1 MIKTRNHRK
10 GYLILKM
17 TAALSSAAVLASVTG
32 LSACAADPWLF
43 YDNTEIEEQALAEA
57 ITLYKGQ
64 EGKYLTLKG
73 AEDNISFQMSK
84 QGIIDIAED
93 GEVIPLKPGNVVVSA
108 SAPAIQAEIT
118 KQQEDENIE
127 SEQEEGYVSCEYYI
141 SVCKKKAYKALN
153 KAKNA
158 IGSNYS
164 QSKRMKKG
172 YYDCSSLVWRSYSPY
187 GIDFGDETW
196 APTAADQGKWCDE
209 YAKLLSLKKLDV
221 SDYALLPGD
230 VLYYAKQSNNGRY
243 KKIYHTAIF
252 EGYQVTTDNS
262 TGETTLEASIIEADG
277 TRVVRNTYHSAFSSA
292 GKKIV
297 VAARPV
303 TNHAES

>member
-1 MIKTRNHRK
+1 
-10 GYLILKM
+10 M
-17 TAALSSAAVLASVTG
+17 TAALSSAAILASITG

-43 YDNTEIEEQALAEA
+43 YDDDVEMEEQAAAEA

-64 EGKYLTLKG
+64 EGEYLTLEG
-73 AEDNISFQMSK
+73 AEGSISFQLSK

-93 GEVIPLKPGNVVVSA
+93 GEIIPLKPGNVVVSA
-108 SAPAIQAEIT
+108 SAPAIQAKIT
-118 KQQEDENIE
+118 EQEDDEGDESIE
-127 SEQEEGYVSCEYYI
+127 AEQEEDYISCEYYI

-153 KAKNA
+153 KAQNA
-158 IGSNYS
+158 IGSDYS

-187 GIDFGDETW
+187 GIDFGDESW

-221 SDYALLPGD
+221 SDYTLLPGD
-230 VLYYAKQSNNGRY
+230 VLYYAKKSNNGRY

-252 EGYQVTTDNS
+252 EGYQVTKDDS

-277 TRVVRNTYHSAFSSA
+277 TRVVRNTYHSTFSSA